1 MAQGDRGLWL
11 PSALLLLGLP
21 GCVSLNGPDSMMGIV
36 GRSLSVQCHY
46 KEKYRDHLKYWCIN
60 PCLTEQ
66 AVIVKTKAS
75 EREVRSGRVSI
86 RDEPAALTFTV
97 TWENLTEED
106 AGKYCCGISEHF
118 SIIQFKSGIDP
129 KKWVIVSVFPA
140 PTGRSPTSVTA
151 AKTSTP
157 LTTINIVSPDTW
169 PQTLH
174 TPATE
179 RTTHSASI
187 LEEAQSRIGFQVLL
201 PLLAFLLLLLGASS
215 LLAWRMVRR
224 QAKAGRNSVPLQN
237 SSQSEPCYANL
248 ELQTRPLQGQPM
260 HPRPEEVVYSTV
272 AAPKEDVHYTTVVF
286 AAQDSK
292 SDENPFQRPVD
303 EQPVY
308 SLVKKR

>member
-21 GCVSLNGPDSMMGIV
+21 GCVSLSGPNSVKGIM
-36 GRSLSVQCHY
+36 GRSLSVQCRY
-46 KEKYRDHLKYWCIN
+46 EEKYRNHLKYWCRS

-66 AVIVKTKAS
+66 AVIVKTRAS
-75 EREVRSGRVSI
+75 EREVRSGHVSI

-106 AGKYCCGISEHF
+106 AGKYCCGIDRPLTLTESWLDLTV
-118 SIIQFKSGIDP
+118 K
-129 KKWVIVSVFPA
+129 VTVSVFPA
-140 PTGRSPTSVTA
+140 PTGQSPTSVTA

-157 LTTINIVSPDTW
+157 STTINVVSPDTW
-169 PQTLH
+169 PQTFH

-179 RTTHSASI
+179 STTHSASI